1 MCTQKLNIVS
11 ILKGVRVYKVLP
23 GDGSPGSA
31 PVFDSFMGFYRFE
44 LNAGNIADVSPI
56 PGSSN
61 LVAVIERNGFPAVS
75 FL

>member
-31 PVFDSFMGFYRFE
+31 PVFDSLMGFYRFE

>member
-1 MCTQKLNIVS
+1 
-11 ILKGVRVYKVLP
+11 
-23 GDGSPGSA
+23 
-31 PVFDSFMGFYRFE
+31 MGFYRFE

-75 FL
+75 FS